1 MDGLPFRHQNMSLS
15 TEYDYQQAMAQ
26 HAAAVNAANSS
37 SLHSAMAQMPTLPA
51 ALNLSVNSVNQGY
64 SASGLGS
71 TLGNSNAAYHY
82 SYGSLG
88 SSGSGSGNSVVGQ
101 HHVGHVGH
109 HHHTGGGKSKK
120 KYKLNKDGIPP
131 PKRATTAYIHFTQ
144 WYREELKRS
153 GREIPKIGE
162 FGKECAAKWNAMN
175 DEQKEPFLDSAGRD
189 RERYKREMSIY
200 KPARDANKPKRPGT
214 AFMIFMADFRKEM
227 AGKEP
232 EGGVAAMAK
241 LGGER
246 WRSMSDEDKAPYVE
260 QQLEAKLR
268 YEHSMEEY
276 RRSQNLEAQNQAA
289 KARAAAEEDNR
300 SSPNDNFNI
309 CQQGNSQQQQQQQQQ
324 QAQQQQQQQQQQ
336 QPQQQQQQQQ
346 QQQAQQQ
353 QQQMTRSQPTPPSG
367 CSTPA
372 STASSPAA
380 QDLSSSPS
388 GMNTPASSQA
398 PTSGANV
405 GPLPS
410 FSTSLAL
417 SHPGLSNPHAT
428 SLTYAQYSLPSFA
441 HAGVLAANYTQAH
454 SHNTTTAAAH
464 MPSASSS
471 TYSQAHM
478 QDPYRWT

>member
-1 MDGLPFRHQNMSLS
+1 MADGLPFRHQNMSLS
-15 TEYDYQQAMAQ
+15 TEYEYQQAIAAQ
-26 HAAAVNAANSS
+26 HAAAVNAANNTT
-37 SLHSAMAQMPTLPA
+37 LHSAMAQIPSLPT

-64 SASGLGS
+64 SSASIAS
-71 TLGNSNAAYHY
+71 SLGNSNTGYHY
-82 SYGSLG
+82 NYGGSLG
-88 SSGSGSGNSVVGQ
+88 TSASGGVGVGVHHGAHGGHQ
-101 HHVGHVGH
+101 HHH
-109 HHHTGGGKSKK
+109 GGGKSKK
-120 KYKLNKDGIPP
+120 KNKVNKDGIPA

-153 GREIPKIGE
+153 GREVPKIGE
-162 FGKECAAKWNAMN
+162 FGKECAGKWNSMS
-175 DEQKEPFLDSAGRD
+175 DEQKEPFLDSAARD

-246 WRSMSDEDKAPYVE
+246 WRSMTDDDKQPYVE
-260 QQLEAKLR
+260 RQLEAKLR

-276 RRSQNLEAQNQAA
+276 RRTQNLEAQNQQA
-289 KARAAAEEDNR
+289 KAARVEEENR
-300 SSPNDNFNI
+300 SSPAENFNML
-309 CQQGNSQQQQQQQQQ
+309 QGASQ
-324 QAQQQQQQQQQQ
+324 
-336 QPQQQQQQQQ
+336 
-346 QQQAQQQ
+346 
-353 QQQMTRSQPTPPSG
+353 MNRSQPTPPSG

-388 GMNTPASSQA
+388 GMSVPSSSTS
-398 PTSGANV
+398 TSGANS

-417 SHPGLSNPHAT
+417 PHSLSSNPHAT
-428 SLTYAQYSLPSFA
+428 SLAMTYAQYSLPSFA

-454 SHNTTTAAAH
+454 SHTTTASTSAAH
-464 MPSASSS
+464 VPTSSP
-471 TYSQAHM
+471 TYSQAHL